1 MHSPDG
7 PPGDP
12 IYLRWEHT
20 TPPHRKFYEVEL
32 ELSLFYPKVLV
43 RRWGRIGTR
52 RARSIKLVLEDAGA
66 VWQEV
71 QEISRLRGRHGY
83 ALVKEV
89 RGAAIG
95 AEAA

>member
-12 IYLRWEHT
+12 IFLRWEHT
-20 TPPHRKFYEVEL
+20 TPPHRKFYEVEV
-32 ELSLFYPKVLV
+32 ELSLFYPKVLI

-52 RARSIKLVLEDAGA
+52 RARSIKLVLEDEEA
-66 VWQEV
+66 VRRQVEQV
-71 QEISRLRGRHGY
+71 GRLRGQHGY
-83 ALVKEV
+83 TLVKEV
-89 RGAAIG
+89 RGAVIG